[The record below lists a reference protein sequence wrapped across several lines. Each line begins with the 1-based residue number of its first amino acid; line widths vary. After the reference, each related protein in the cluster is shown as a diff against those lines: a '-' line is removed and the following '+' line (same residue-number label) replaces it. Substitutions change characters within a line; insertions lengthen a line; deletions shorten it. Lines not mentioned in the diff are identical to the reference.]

1 MARLLVE
8 RERQL
13 WRVSQKT
20 RENIKE
26 QQSDRLEQDYQ
37 EKQMNLD
44 RMRSQ
49 FRTEEDQ
56 LRTKIL
62 GIEREATEENAP
74 NERDHALYHAHEVH
88 LQPHGHGGHEPFH
101 GEHVHHTEVGPEGGL
116 NAPTR
121 DHPYDLDAREAA
133 QSSAISSPTQTF
145 RSASARCRP
154 RHIQTSQSP
163 ARRSEPNSASQMAQ
177 SQQSEESSSNGAHLQ
192 SSVELAERARQI
204 IH

>member
-1 MARLLVE
+1 MEIDLLLKEQQLKEKVAFQKVEKEAQERIIEEQRKKYESVQSNILGKTKETEEAMVKRHEEVMARLLVE

-56 LRTKIL
+56 LRTKII

-101 GEHVHHTEVGPEGGL
+101 GEHVHH
-116 NAPTR
+116 
-121 DHPYDLDAREAA
+121 
-133 QSSAISSPTQTF
+133 
-145 RSASARCRP
+145 
-154 RHIQTSQSP
+154 
-163 ARRSEPNSASQMAQ
+163 
-177 SQQSEESSSNGAHLQ
+177 
-192 SSVELAERARQI
+192 
-204 IH
+204 